1 MDCCGPQSG
10 WSLTDTVSRDLSAH
24 LNSDISPVL
33 SWLVLLLRYPE
44 TACKEL
50 LGFLE
55 IDAQALLDI
64 LQDVSLAFS
73 VGFNK
78 TAQLLDHVSSPSVRP
93 SIFSALWRL
102 SRAYGL
108 YPTCFALTGVKLIR
122 QFSITGRGFGDIYKA
137 VLAGQLVSVKRL
149 RMFEYSRVPA
159 KVGQT

>member
-1 MDCCGPQSG
+1 
-10 WSLTDTVSRDLSAH
+10 
-24 LNSDISPVL
+24 
-33 SWLVLLLRYPE
+33 
-44 TACKEL
+44 
-50 LGFLE
+50 
-55 IDAQALLDI
+55 
-64 LQDVSLAFS
+64 
-73 VGFNK
+73 
-78 TAQLLDHVSSPSVRP
+78 LLDHVSSPSVIS

-159 KVGQT
+159 KGFGHEALIWRQLCHPNLVPFLGLCYLEGMLCLVAPWMENGNIVRYLAKKSPNIDHRLSLIVDGALGVEFLHR